1 MSGLDMGLNS
11 SFANIKVVGCGG
23 AGNNAINRMI
33 EANVDGVEFIV
44 VNTDRQAI
52 TISSCENK
60 LQIGEKLTKGLGAGG
75 NPEIGRK
82 SAEESREDI
91 KQKLQGA
98 DLVFVTAGMGGGT
111 GTGSAPVVA
120 SIAREMGILTVA
132 VVTRPFSFE
141 GKPRMRSAEEGIKE
155 LRDNVDSLV
164 VIPNDKLL
172 QIADKKMSMLK
183 AFNIA
188 DDVLRQ
194 GIQGISDLIT
204 KPGVIILDFADVKTI
219 MQDSGLAHMGIGTG
233 SGDNKAADAAA
244 MAVSSPLLETSIDGA
259 TRVLVNVTGGED
271 MSLFDFYS
279 ASESIRALAHP
290 DAEIIIGTAIDP
302 TLGDDIVVT
311 VIATGID
318 QSTVSGATHREEP
331 VIPRTAPKAAE
342 EQTTEDR
349 YSRPATKA
357 TTTDDGPD
365 IPYFLNNI
373 RK

>member
-82 SAEESREDI
+82 SAEESKEDI

-219 MQDSGLAHMGIGTG
+219 MQDSGLAHMGIGRG

-302 TLGDDIVVT
+302 TLGDDIIVT

-318 QSTVSGATHREEP
+318 QSTVSGPAHREEP
-331 VIPRTAPKAAE
+331 VVPRTAPKAAE
-342 EQTTEDR
+342 EQSTEDR

-357 TTTDDGPD
+357 PSTEDGPD

>member
-1 MSGLDMGLNS
+1 MADLELDFNRTSL
-11 SFANIKVVGCGG
+11 ANIKVVGCGG

-33 EANVDGVEFIV
+33 EAGVDGVEFIA
-44 VNTDRQAI
+44 VNTDRQALA
-52 TISSCENK
+52 ISRCENK

-82 SAEESREDI
+82 SAEESLDDI
-91 KQKLQGA
+91 KKKLDGT

-120 SIAREMGILTVA
+120 KIARDMGILTVA

-141 GKPRMRSAEEGIKE
+141 GKPRMRSAEEGIRE

-172 QIADKKMSMLK
+172 QIADKKTSMLK

-219 MQDSGLAHMGIGTG
+219 MNNSGLAHMGIGTG
-233 SGDNKAADAAA
+233 TGDNKAADAAA

-259 TRVLVNVTGGED
+259 TRVLVNVTGGPE

-279 ASESIRALAHP
+279 ASEAIRALAHP
-290 DAEIIIGTAIDP
+290 DAQIIIGTAIDE
-302 TLGDDIVVT
+302 GMGEDIMVT

-318 QSTVSGATHREEP
+318 QSTVSGASHREDTVVPRTSKPVDEP
-331 VIPRTAPKAAE
+331 VDTGA
-342 EQTTEDR
+342 
-349 YSRPATKA
+349 SRPAASKPVE
-357 TTTDDGPD
+357 DDGPD
-365 IPYFLNNI
+365 IPYFLNNL

>member
-1 MSGLDMGLNS
+1 MSGLDVGLNS

-82 SAEESREDI
+82 SAEESKEDI

-219 MQDSGLAHMGIGTG
+219 MQDSGLAHMGIGRG

-302 TLGDDIVVT
+302 TLGDDIIVT

-318 QSTVSGATHREEP
+318 QSTVSGPAHREEP

-342 EQTTEDR
+342 EQNTEDR

-357 TTTDDGPD
+357 PSTDDGPD

>member
-82 SAEESREDI
+82 SAEESKEDI

-219 MQDSGLAHMGIGTG
+219 MQDSGLAHMGIGRG

-302 TLGDDIVVT
+302 TLGDDIIVT

-318 QSTVSGATHREEP
+318 QSTVSGLAHREEP
-331 VIPRTAPKAAE
+331 VVPRTAPKAAE
-342 EQTTEDR
+342 EQSTEDR

-357 TTTDDGPD
+357 PSIEDGPD

>member
-82 SAEESREDI
+82 SAEESKEDI

-219 MQDSGLAHMGIGTG
+219 MQDSGLAHMGIGRG

-302 TLGDDIVVT
+302 TLGDDIIVT

-318 QSTVSGATHREEP
+318 QSTVSGLAHREEP
-331 VIPRTAPKAAE
+331 VVPRTAPKAAE
-342 EQTTEDR
+342 EQSTEDR

-357 TTTDDGPD
+357 PSTEDGPD

-373 RK
+373 HK

>member
-1 MSGLDMGLNS
+1 MADLELDFKTSL
-11 SFANIKVVGCGG
+11 ANIKVVGCGG

-33 EANVDGVEFIV
+33 DAGVDGVEFIV
-44 VNTDRQAI
+44 VNTDRQAL
-52 TISSCENK
+52 TISRCESK
-60 LQIGEKLTKGLGAGG
+60 LQIGEKLTRGLGAGG

-82 SAEESREDI
+82 SAEESKDDI
-91 KQKLQGA
+91 KKKLEGA

-141 GKPRMRSAEEGIKE
+141 GKPRMRSAEEGIRE
-155 LRDNVDSLV
+155 LRDSVDSLV

-219 MQDSGLAHMGIGTG
+219 MSNSGLAHMGIGTG

-259 TRVLVNVTGGED
+259 TRVLVNVTGGPD

-279 ASESIRALAHP
+279 ASEAIRSLAHP
-290 DAEIIIGTAIDP
+290 DAEIIIGTAIDE

-318 QSTVSGATHREEP
+318 QSSVGGAAHREEP
-331 VIPRTAPKAAE
+331 VVPRTAPKATE
-342 EQTTEDR
+342 EQATEDR
-349 YSRPATKA
+349 YTRPAAKPA
-357 TTTDDGPD
+357 STDDGPD

-373 RK
+373 RR

>member
-1 MSGLDMGLNS
+1 M
-11 SFANIKVVGCGG
+11 
-23 AGNNAINRMI
+23 
-33 EANVDGVEFIV
+33 
-44 VNTDRQAI
+44 
-52 TISSCENK
+52 
-60 LQIGEKLTKGLGAGG
+60 
-75 NPEIGRK
+75 
-82 SAEESREDI
+82 
-91 KQKLQGA
+91 
-98 DLVFVTAGMGGGT
+98 FVTAGMGGGT

-141 GKPRMRSAEEGIKE
+141 GKPRMRSAEEGIRE
-155 LRDNVDSLV
+155 LRDSVDSLV

-219 MQDSGLAHMGIGTG
+219 MSNSGLAHMGIGTG

-259 TRVLVNVTGGED
+259 TRVLVNVTGGPD

-279 ASESIRALAHP
+279 ASEAIRSLAHP
-290 DAEIIIGTAIDP
+290 DAEIIIGTAIDE

-318 QSTVSGATHREEP
+318 QSSVGGAAHREEP
-331 VIPRTAPKAAE
+331 VVPRTAPKAAE
-342 EQTTEDR
+342 EQATEDR
-349 YSRPATKA
+349 YTRPAAKPA
-357 TTTDDGPD
+357 STDDGPD

-373 RK
+373 RR

>member
-1 MSGLDMGLNS
+1 MADLELDFKTSL
-11 SFANIKVVGCGG
+11 ANIKVVGCGG

-33 EANVDGVEFIV
+33 DAGVDGVEFIV
-44 VNTDRQAI
+44 INTDRQAL
-52 TISSCENK
+52 TISRCESK
-60 LQIGEKLTKGLGAGG
+60 LQIGEKLTRGLGAGG

-82 SAEESREDI
+82 SAEESKDDI
-91 KQKLQGA
+91 KKKLEGA

-141 GKPRMRSAEEGIKE
+141 GKPRMRSAEEGIRE
-155 LRDNVDSLV
+155 LRDSVDSLV

-219 MQDSGLAHMGIGTG
+219 MSNSGLAHMGIGTG

-259 TRVLVNVTGGED
+259 TRVLVNVTGGPD

-279 ASESIRALAHP
+279 ASEAIRSLAHP
-290 DAEIIIGTAIDP
+290 DAEIIIGTAIDE

-318 QSTVSGATHREEP
+318 QSSVGGAVRREEP
-331 VIPRTAPKAAE
+331 VVPRTAPKAAE
-342 EQTTEDR
+342 EQAAEDR
-349 YSRPATKA
+349 YSKPASKPSSN
-357 TTTDDGPD
+357 DDGPD